1 MVINIIKNILN
12 LFNGHCNIKCI
23 SDVEYYIMNNGICY
37 YIKKDNNKLLLHNLN
52 DNTTIT
58 I

>member
-1 MVINIIKNILN
+1 MNIIKNILN